1 MEYVI
6 TFFFLLHSIPQNA
19 SKETVILSSIRNALL
34 LNLYDITF
42 NLKTTGGY
50 SKKQKDIFYNVNVFY
65 VETTP
70 ILKD

>member
-6 TFFFLLHSIPQNA
+6 TLFFLLHSTPQNP
-19 SKETVILSSIRNALL
+19 SKEIVILSSIRNALL
-34 LNLYDITF
+34 QNLYNIIF

-50 SKKQKDIFYNVNVFY
+50 SKKQKDIFYNLNVY

-70 ILKD
+70 ILED

>member
-6 TFFFLLHSIPQNA
+6 TLFFLLHSTPQNP
-19 SKETVILSSIRNALL
+19 SKEIVILSSIRNALL
-34 LNLYDITF
+34 QNLYNIIF

-50 SKKQKDIFYNVNVFY
+50 SKKQKDIFYNLNVFY

>member
-1 MEYVI
+1 M
-6 TFFFLLHSIPQNA
+6 LQR
-19 SKETVILSSIRNALL
+19 TVILSSIRNALL
-34 LNLYDITF
+34 QNLYIIF

-65 VETTP
+65 VETTL